1 MQFRITSFVLIT
13 AGLLSGCDNAGFADV
28 KPGQYDHSHKGL
40 HASFE
45 GATPEFE
52 KNALNTIKGI
62 SETTSFC
69 MNTGMANMPVKSIL
83 EMVTAGSNYDCTASD
98 DFEAKDGKFKG
109 GIACLPKNKDP
120 DLNMGQSVTGTYSPE
135 GFTWQIVSAETVK
148 GLQGVKMNV
157 LYEEKLVR
165 TGDCK

>member
-1 MQFRITSFVLIT
+1 MKIHVALFSAIPVLMLG
-13 AGLLSGCDNAGFADV
+13 ACDNAGFADIT
-28 KPGQYDHSHKGL
+28 PGQYEHSHKGL
-40 HASFE
+40 HANFE

-52 KNALNTIKGI
+52 KNALATIKGI
-62 SETTSFC
+62 DEKTSFC
-69 MNTGMANMPVKSIL
+69 MNTGMANLPVKSIL
-83 EMVTAGSNYDCTASD
+83 EMVTAGSNYDCTASE

-109 GIACLPKNKDP
+109 GISCLPKNKDP
-120 DLNMGQSVTGTYSPE
+120 ALNMGQSVTGTYSPE

-148 GLQGVKMNV
+148 GLAGVKINV